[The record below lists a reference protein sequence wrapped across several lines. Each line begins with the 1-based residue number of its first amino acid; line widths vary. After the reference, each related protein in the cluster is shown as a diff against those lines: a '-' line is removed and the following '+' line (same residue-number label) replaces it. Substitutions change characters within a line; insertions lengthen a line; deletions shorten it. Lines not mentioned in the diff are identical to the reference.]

1 MSGTSFTA
9 GRDNKGAFAT
19 GKGATAT
26 ATISEIVAPD
36 PNVDILAAL
45 TALRDILAHT
55 PGIERKALTRIDEAQ
70 EEAAK
75 PEPKREEVKALITQ
89 ATQYVRGAAE
99 VSDAVEKLKP
109 HLMQVS
115 AWVGSTWRTW
125 APTLGLG

>member
-19 GKGATAT
+19 GKGAMAT
-26 ATISEIVAPD
+26 TTITEIVEPD
-36 PNVDILAAL
+36 PSIDILAAL
-45 TALRDILAHT
+45 AALRDIVAHT
-55 PGIERKALTRIDEAQ
+55 PGIELKALTRIDEAQ

-75 PEPKREEVKALITQ
+75 PEPKREEVKDLITQ

-99 VSDAVEKLKP
+99 VSDAVERLKP

-115 AWVGSTWRTW
+115 AWVGSAWRTW